1 MIDVIITGAVGVVT
15 SIVSGTISW
24 LSAKKKYNAEVDSTL
39 IQNLQNSLDFYKN
52 LVDDNTR
59 RLEDVLERNKELE
72 KRNQAL
78 EEKVSNLS
86 NQMFTF
92 MQQICLDFTCNHRV
106 RNAELFGPIKTPKY
120 GTVSNQKLPE
130 E

>member
-1 MIDVIITGAVGVVT
+1 MTEVIITGAVGMAT
-15 SIVSGTISW
+15 TIVSGIVSW

-39 IQNLQNSLDFYKN
+39 IQNIQNSLEFYKN

-78 EEKVSNLS
+78 EDKVSNLN
-86 NQMFTF
+86 NQMFTL
-92 MQQICLDFTCNHRV
+92 MTEICLDFSCQRRV
-106 RNAELFGPIKTPKY
+106 RKTNLFGNNKQPNGPIN
-120 GTVSNQKLPE
+120 NQKLQE
-130 E
+130 K